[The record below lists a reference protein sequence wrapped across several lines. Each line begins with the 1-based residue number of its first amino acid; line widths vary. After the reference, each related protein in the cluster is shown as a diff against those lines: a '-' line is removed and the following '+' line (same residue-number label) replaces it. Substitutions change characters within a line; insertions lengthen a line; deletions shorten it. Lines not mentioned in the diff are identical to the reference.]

1 MQISLIRFYADKTE
15 LNINSE
21 SGVKILKN
29 NILIIVNPCSGKKR
43 GRKSTDDIIHFLSDD
58 SINITVKET
67 ACKGHAAQ
75 LAEQLGCEYDLIIC
89 CGGDG
94 TFNEIIN
101 GVLCLD
107 KKIPLAYIPN
117 GTTNDTAKTLS
128 LPAKLPDLA
137 EIIKGGKYNKCDIGL
152 FNNRYFFCAVTF
164 GFGAEAS
171 FTTKQSLKN
180 KIGHFAYILSNI
192 RKITDVH
199 SVKMTVE
206 CDNQKITG
214 EFIFGAVINTKSVG
228 GIFKLDENVFR
239 INDGKFEIVLVRKLC
254 SIIEIP
260 DVLVKLQ
267 KQEYDDKQIILIQ
280 ASRIKFTSPEKVSWL
295 IDGENGG
302 KLKEVNV
309 DNIQQG
315 IEICA
320 PESNIFI

>member
-1 MQISLIRFYADKTE
+1 M
-15 LNINSE
+15 
-21 SGVKILKN
+21 KN
-29 NILIIVNPCSGKKR
+29 NILLIVNPCSGKKI
-43 GRKSTDDIIHFLSDD
+43 GRKSTKDIVRFLSADG
-58 SINITVKET
+58 SNITVKET
-67 ACKGHAAQ
+67 ASKGHASQ
-75 LAEQLGCEYDLIIC
+75 LAEQLGSEYDLIIC

-101 GVLCLD
+101 GILRLD

-128 LPAKLPDLA
+128 LPTKLPELA
-137 EIIKGGKYNKCDIGL
+137 EVIKNDNYNKCDIGL

-180 KIGHFAYILSNI
+180 RIGHFAYILSNI
-192 RKITDVH
+192 RKIKDVH
-199 SVKMTVE
+199 PVKMTVE
-206 CDNQKITG
+206 FDDSELSG

-228 GIFKLDENVFR
+228 GIFKLDESIFR
-239 INDGKFEIVLVRKLC
+239 INDGRFETVLVRKLG
-254 SIIEIP
+254 SIIELPNI
-260 DVLVKLQ
+260 LFKLQ

-280 ASRIKFTSPEKVSWL
+280 ANRIKFTSPDEVSWL

-309 DNIQQG
+309 SNIQKG
-315 IEICA
+315 IEICS
-320 PESNIFI
+320 PKSNIFI